1 MLDSAQT
8 IVTQIFIMFLLM
20 LVGHLL
26 YRRRIIDSQGSQQLS
41 SLLLNIVTPAVF
53 ITSFQRPFD
62 PGEAKMLATAF
73 FFAILSYVPAILL
86 ARLLYG
92 RSPAPYAKDAQMCL
106 IFSNNG
112 FMALPLLEA
121 LLGSTGVF
129 LGSVGIVTGTVIAW
143 TYGARMLSGESRVN
157 FKKILL
163 NPGTLA
169 LIGGLLLF
177 FSPWKLPMPVFR
189 AVEYLGSLNT
199 PLAMLVLGIYLSQ
212 SHVLACLKDKTVYLL
227 SVLKLAVI
235 PLLAMALLYLLGA
248 SELVATAL
256 LIGTAAPS
264 GVISAMMAQM
274 FGTDHLFST
283 RIIAVTTLFSAVTM
297 PLFLLVL
304 QLLW

>member
-41 SLLLNIVTPAVF
+41 SLLLNIVTPAVL
-53 ITSFQRPFD
+53 ITSFQRPFA

-73 FFAILSYVPAILL
+73 FFALLSYVPAILL

-129 LGSVGIVTGTVIAW
+129 LGSAGIVTGTVIAW

-177 FSPWKLPMPVFR
+177 CSPWK
-189 AVEYLGSLNT
+189 
-199 PLAMLVLGIYLSQ
+199 LGIYLSQ

>member
-41 SLLLNIVTPAVF
+41 SLLLNIVTPAVL
-53 ITSFQRPFD
+53 ITSFQRPFA

-73 FFAILSYVPAILL
+73 FFALLSYVPAILL

-92 RSPAPYAKDAQMCL
+92 RSLAPYAKDAQMCL

-129 LGSVGIVTGTVIAW
+129 LGSAGIVTGTVIAW

-274 FGTDHLFST
+274 FGTDHFFST